1 MRAAGSTDT
10 RTGGGCGPRDVAN
23 AWSARHQLVRSFGVP
38 NLLGAS
44 RQYRAIGAHR
54 LVARH
59 SPRFMAGAE
68 YGRSGLAPIEPRAK
82 RHRNLFAGLFVLRLS

>member
-23 AWSARHQLVRSFGVP
+23 AWSARHQLVPSFGVP

-54 LVARH
+54 VAH
-59 SPRFMAGAE
+59 DTP
-68 YGRSGLAPIEPRAK
+68 LASWLEPNTVDPDWRQLNQEQRDTAIC
-82 RHRNLFAGLFVLRLS
+82 L